1 MLSINNPVQI
11 QPNFQGS
18 LRAYNLQLPAQ
29 KLAEVQR
36 LFQTKTKGLPDV
48 TLYNECPKAQLEQ
61 YEHTTY
67 FILEKGFEKIITLGN
82 RAENSSTKG
91 TKPFEKYILGTTH
104 GTIATKNIQKMFKS
118 LSADEIATELANIT
132 KWANHKEKIKE
143 LKIKLIESNIFYN
156 QIVKE
161 FDKMKNSDKT
171 RYAIAYKTNEKI
183 AKRNTEK
190 IQEKI
195 KEAVNNEQKYAIV
208 YSPVWKF

>member
-1 MLSINNPVQI
+1 MLSINNPVKI
-11 QPNFQGS
+11 QQNYQGS

-48 TLYNECPKAQLEQ
+48 TLYNECPKDQLEQ

-82 RAENSSTKG
+82 RAGNSSTKG

-143 LKIKLIESNIFYN
+143 
-156 QIVKE
+156 
-161 FDKMKNSDKT
+161 
-171 RYAIAYKTNEKI
+171 
-183 AKRNTEK
+183 
-190 IQEKI
+190 
-195 KEAVNNEQKYAIV
+195 AVNNEQKYAIV